1 MEDFLNSMKG
11 QVPMLRMLSHMG
23 VQDNS
28 TQTNL
33 RQQFVEKH
41 IQDVNEIEKRVSV
54 RFRNISSAA
63 AIIVMILRSQSF
75 NHYQFYPPAL
85 SHSLSTIIV
94 IIAISIIQSL
104 SLSLPYSLT
113 LLRHHHHH
121 SLSLLHTHYHS
132 SDISTH
138 FQLITTTERRER
150 SRTQR

>member
-54 RFRNISSAA
+54 RFCNISSAAA

-75 NHYQFYPPAL
+75 NHYYFYPLAL

-104 SLSLPYSLT
+104 SYSLT
-113 LLRHHHHH
+113 LLHHHHH

>member
-1 MEDFLNSMKG
+1 VCTLRDTHPIYQAKSREREREREMEDFLNSMKG

-54 RFRNISSAA
+54 RFCNISSAAA

-75 NHYQFYPPAL
+75 NHYYFYPLAL

-104 SLSLPYSLT
+104 PYSLT
-113 LLRHHHHH
+113 LLHHHHH
-121 SLSLLHTHYHS
+121 SLSLLHTH
-132 SDISTH
+132 IP
-138 FQLITTTERRER
+138 F
-150 SRTQR
+150 